1 MDRMQAAEQLLR
13 VLQIFAS
20 TLTET
25 QALEVAAV
33 YPAWETGRSYA
44 VGEIIRYGKDP
55 LGDPKLYKVIQ
66 AHTSQED
73 WTPDASASLYDA
85 FGMDG
90 QGTPLWSQPAGAHD
104 AYQTGDIVSYSG
116 IRYESMVDGNV
127 WRPDAYGWKQVE

>member
-1 MDRMQAAEQLLR
+1 MDRLQMAEQLR
-13 VLQIFAS
+13 RALQIFAS

-44 VGEIIRYGKDP
+44 VGEIIRYGEDL

-73 WTPDASASLYDA
+73 WTPDASVSLYDA

-116 IRYESMVDGNV
+116 IRYESLVDGNV

>member
-1 MDRMQAAEQLLR
+1 MDRLQMAEQLRR

-25 QALEVAAV
+25 QALEVASV

-44 VGEIIRYGKDP
+44 VGEIIRYGEDP

>member
-1 MDRMQAAEQLLR
+1 MAEQLR
-13 VLQIFAS
+13 RALQIFAS

-44 VGEIIRYGKDP
+44 VGEIIRYGEDL

-104 AYQTGDIVSYSG
+104 AYQTGEIVSYSG
-116 IRYESMVDGNV
+116 IRYESLVDGNV

>member
-1 MDRMQAAEQLLR
+1 MDRLQMAEQLR
-13 VLQIFAS
+13 RALQIFAA

-33 YPAWETGRSYA
+33 YPAWETGKSYA
-44 VGEIIRYGKDP
+44 VGEIIRYGEDP

-116 IRYESMVDGNV
+116 IRYESLVDGNV
-127 WRPDAYGWKQVE
+127 WRPDDYGWKQVE

>member
-1 MDRMQAAEQLLR
+1 MMDIR
-13 VLQIFAS
+13 VPKNS
-20 TLTET
+20 
-25 QALEVAAV
+25 VR

-44 VGEIIRYGKDP
+44 VGEIIRYGEDP

-73 WTPDASASLYDA
+73 WTPDASASLYDP

-116 IRYESMVDGNV
+116 IRYESLVDGNV

>member
-1 MDRMQAAEQLLR
+1 MDRLQMAEQLR
-13 VLQIFAS
+13 RALQIFAS

-44 VGEIIRYGKDP
+44 VGEIIRYGEDP

-90 QGTPLWSQPAGAHD
+90 QGTPFWSQPAGAHD

-116 IRYESMVDGNV
+116 IRYESLVDGNV

>member
-1 MDRMQAAEQLLR
+1 MDRLQMAEQLR
-13 VLQIFAS
+13 RALQIFAS

-44 VGEIIRYGKDP
+44 VGEIIRYGEDL

-116 IRYESMVDGNV
+116 IRYESLVDGNV

>member
-1 MDRMQAAEQLLR
+1 MDRLQMAEQLR
-13 VLQIFAS
+13 RALQIFAS
-20 TLTET
+20 NLTET

-44 VGEIIRYGKDP
+44 VGEIIRYGEDP

-116 IRYESMVDGNV
+116 IRYESLVDGNV

>member
-1 MDRMQAAEQLLR
+1 MDRLQMAEQLRR

-25 QALEVAAV
+25 QALEVASV

-44 VGEIIRYGKDP
+44 VGEIIRYGEDP

-127 WRPDAYGWKQVE
+127 WRPDAYGWKQVD

>member
-1 MDRMQAAEQLLR
+1 MDRLQMAEQLRR

-33 YPAWETGRSYA
+33 YPAWETGKSYA
-44 VGEIIRYGKDP
+44 VGEIIRYGEDP

-104 AYQTGDIVSYSG
+104 AYQTGDIVNYNG

-127 WRPDAYGWKQVE
+127 WRPDDYGWKQVE

>member
-1 MDRMQAAEQLLR
+1 MDRLQMAEQLR
-13 VLQIFAS
+13 RALQIFAS
-20 TLTET
+20 TLTEI

-44 VGEIIRYGKDP
+44 VGEIIRYGEDP

-116 IRYESMVDGNV
+116 IRYESLVDGNV